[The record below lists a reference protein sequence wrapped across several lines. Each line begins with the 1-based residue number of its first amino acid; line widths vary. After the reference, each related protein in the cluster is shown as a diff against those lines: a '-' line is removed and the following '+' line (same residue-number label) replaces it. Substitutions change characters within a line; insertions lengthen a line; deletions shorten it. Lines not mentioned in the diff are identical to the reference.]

1 MGRQSS
7 FAAYEQSGKNG
18 KKIIG
23 AAYAYAAS
31 SGPKPAILK
40 LVQRIERWG
49 AYGVLGGPMSV
60 NEITQIEV
68 VEKIINI
75 YQSRENS
82 ESWATWAMI
91 NEPQNALLLFAMK
104 CAIDLG
110 LIENG
115 E

>member
-1 MGRQSS
+1 MGRWSS
-7 FAAYEQSGKNG
+7 IAAHEQSGKNR

-31 SGPKPAILK
+31 SGPMPDELK
-40 LVQRIERWG
+40 LAQRIDRWG

-60 NEITQIEV
+60 NEIARIEV
-68 VEKIINI
+68 AEKIVSI
-75 YQSRENS
+75 YRNRENS
-82 ESWATWAMI
+82 ESWATWAMA